1 MFGVFGRIT
10 SEIQS
15 LKSKRHILQSKKTEV
30 ALGWHVLIKGPMAFR
45 ATEQN
50 YSVVRADESLN
61 RDRITASLVSRLPDR
76 WSNNLKKM
84 AGIDWMRKFM
94 VGS

>member
-30 ALGWHVLIKGPMAFR
+30 ALGWHILIKGPMAFR

-61 RDRITASLVSRLPDR
+61 RDRVTASLVSRLPD
-76 WSNNLKKM
+76 SNLKKT